1 MKNKIEL
8 EYTLNASPK
17 IIYNRLSTPS
27 GLAEWFAEDIHIKGN
42 IYTFIWEGSEQQAE
56 LLKRKD
62 NKQVRF
68 RWIDDDEASDEDC
81 YFEFKINQDELTGD
95 VALMITDFVP
105 DDEKDESI
113 ELWDSQ
119 ISDLKHALG
128 I

>member
-68 RWIDDDEASDEDC
+68 RWIDEDEACDEDC

>member
-27 GLAEWFAEDIHIKGN
+27 GLAEWFAEDILIKGD

-56 LLKRKD
+56 LLKIKD
-62 NKQVRF
+62 NKHVRF
-68 RWIDDDEASDEDC
+68 RWIEDKECDEDC

-105 DDEKDESI
+105 DDEKEESI

-119 ISDLKHALG
+119 IADLKHALG